1 MQVSSA
7 LDLLM
12 EISWPAIKEAFFAI
26 GSVAGF
32 IAFFRPVV
40 DSKHQRDIERSQR
53 ILDLLP
59 EQQIIDLEP
68 SLYQS
73 RLVPEW
79 MFQPFDQ
86 LAHEARTNQ
95 DSVRFSGPMS
105 KHLRRELLGIL
116 DAYRQLRSL
125 VQVPQWEPRSREDDD
140 GTKGYYWDFN
150 KEAFQ
155 DERGIPSNYA
165 QHLDQCVDYAR
176 SIARAYQRFQITA
189 ETHLLEVPFARWLL
203 PYRYR
208 THDVSQ
214 I

>member
-1 MQVSSA
+1 
-7 LDLLM
+7 M

-32 IAFFRPVV
+32 IAFFRPVL
-40 DSKHQRDIERSQR
+40 DSKHQRDVDRSQR
-53 ILDLLP
+53 ILNLLP
-59 EQQIIDLEP
+59 EQQIVNLEP
-68 SLYQS
+68 CLYQS

-86 LAHEARTNQ
+86 LTHEARTNQ
-95 DSVRFSGPMS
+95 DGVRFSGPIS
-105 KHLRRELLGIL
+105 KHLRRELLATL
-116 DAYRQLRSL
+116 NAYEQLRSL
-125 VQVPQWEPRSREDDD
+125 VQVPEWEPRSRVEED
-140 GTKGYYWDFN
+140 GTKSYYWDFN
-150 KEAFQ
+150 KDAFK

-165 QHLDQCVDYAR
+165 QHLDQCVDHAR

-189 ETHLLEVPFARWLL
+189 DTHLLEVPLARWLL

-208 THDVSQ
+208 KNGVSQ